1 MTIGISSVNGFPLPL
16 EVRFRRFRETGFGAV
31 MLWWGEGEAESR
43 EERVRLA

>member
-16 EVRFRRFRETGFGAV
+16 EVRFRRLREAGFGAV